1 MIHRNLFSLNVIIA
15 LLFFI
20 IGCSNAEE
28 SALQINKITET
39 ERIFSLDDFTNS
51 GFKKLKKY
59 KIKDLKNST
68 GAFYGFYKF
77 EDPIDYELRFYN
89 SHPDAIEFGISLA
102 EERAGA
108 EGEDVI
114 LDKKLATFKEGLKDA
129 RGCLGAQTQKG
140 AGGGYFSG
148 GAGVGG
154 HCIHPKY
161 KNFVVYG
168 NVIVL
173 CQGKE
178 PEDSMNNC
186 SKLISLIE

>member
-1 MIHRNLFSLNVIIA
+1 MIHKNLIFSNVIIV
-15 LLFFI
+15 LLFLI

-28 SALQINKITET
+28 ATVQISKITET
-39 ERIFSLDDFTNS
+39 DRVFTLKDFTDS

-59 KIKDLKNST
+59 KIKDLPNST

-77 EDPIDYELRFYN
+77 EDPIDYELRFYDTH
-89 SHPDAIEFGISLA
+89 SDAIEFGISLA

-108 EGEDVI
+108 EAEDVI
-114 LDKKLATFKEGLKDA
+114 LDKKQANFKEGLKEA

-154 HCIHPKY
+154 HCNQPKY
-161 KNFVVYG
+161 KDFVTYG

-173 CQGKE
+173 CQGNE
-178 PEDSMNNC
+178 PDDSIRNC
-186 SKLISLIE
+186 SKLISLLD